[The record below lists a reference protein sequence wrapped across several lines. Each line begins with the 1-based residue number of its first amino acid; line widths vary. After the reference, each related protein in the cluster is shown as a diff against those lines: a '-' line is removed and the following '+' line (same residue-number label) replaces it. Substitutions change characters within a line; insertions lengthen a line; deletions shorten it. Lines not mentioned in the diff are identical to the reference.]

1 MVWWADGCLEGI
13 GPELLTELGGVVDD
27 QVVGGCLPGGGW
39 TGEADGRWLFA
50 WVGGRVN
57 GRAVSG

>member
-39 TGEADGRWLFA
+39 TGEADGRWLFGIGCPA
-50 WVGGRVN
+50 L
-57 GRAVSG
+57 